1 MIERPASA
9 GAVIAPAGAEQGQVA
24 QVTSAPLASVPDP
37 ASPGTSAER
46 TPTVLAGIG
55 PDPALAPPAPPK
67 LVDRASARLGHTTPR
82 SGARATPRAIT
93 KVEGM
98 TYRLV
103 FACCLQATDTPTES

>member
-1 MIERPASA
+1 MIQRPASA
-9 GAVIAPAGAEQGQVA
+9 GASIAPVDAEQGEVSRTTP
-24 QVTSAPLASVPDP
+24 VPPASLPDP

-103 FACCLQATDTPTES
+103 FACCLQATDAPTES